1 MEYYIETR
9 SEKTRK
15 FIDSILPS
23 MLEQMK
29 LTNNKKLLHIK
40 FDRDMED
47 LGTMVP
53 LLGIDTFLIVIK
65 PTRNWHE
72 LGVTLAHE
80 LVHVAQVAKG
90 KLKFTPKGPT
100 WQGKF
105 YNRRVPYL
113 SCPWEV
119 QAFREQEM
127 LFRRAVETKG

>member
-15 FIDSILPS
+15 FIEAILPS

-29 LTNNKKLLHIK
+29 LTKNKRLLHIK
-40 FDRDMED
+40 FDRDFED

-65 PTRNWHE
+65 PTRSLHE

-80 LVHVAQVAKG
+80 LIHVAQVANG
-90 KLKFTPKGPT
+90 KLRFVPRGCV

-113 SCPWEV
+113 SKPWEI
-119 QAFREQEM
+119 QAFREQEL
-127 LFRRAVETKG
+127 LFRRAIEK

>member
-9 SEKTRK
+9 SKKTRE
-15 FIDSILPS
+15 FVEAILPS
-23 MLEQMK
+23 MLEQTK
-29 LTNNKKLLHIK
+29 LAKNKRFLHIK
-40 FDRDMED
+40 FDRELED
-47 LGTMVP
+47 LGTMIP
-53 LLGIDTFLIVIK
+53 MLGIDTYLIVIK
-65 PTRNWHE
+65 PTRNMHE

-80 LVHVAQVAKG
+80 LIHVAQVAKG
-90 KLKFTPKGPT
+90 KLKFTPRGPT

-119 QAFREQEM
+119 QAFRGQEM